1 MLHAGPYKGNLEDR
15 LAFLTSLC
23 LTLSLLLGLCLM
35 MDDPSN
41 PIFPADTIGI
51 ILIVINVLPFVH
63 FLFSCVQLIRNGSGE
78 GIGKSVANGTTR
90 TMQPTLS
97 LSLPDAAEKG
107 VAKLNSNKKITP
119 QKSIKVTPVESK
131 PVDQGSESFAE
142 QRIARSKSRR
152 SRPNMSLGTDS
163 MLHI

>member
-97 LSLPDAAEKG
+97 LPD
-107 VAKLNSNKKITP
+107 AKLNSNKKITP

-152 SRPNMSLGTDS
+152 SRPNMSFETDS
-163 MLHI
+163 NLHI

>member
-78 GIGKSVANGTTR
+78 GIAKSVANGTTR

-97 LSLPDAAEKG
+97 LPD
-107 VAKLNSNKKITP
+107 AKLNSNKKKTP

-142 QRIARSKSRR
+142 LRIARSKSRR

>member
-23 LTLSLLLGLCLM
+23 LTLSLLLGLCLI

-51 ILIVINVLPFVH
+51 ILITINVLPFVH

-97 LSLPDAAEKG
+97 LPD
-107 VAKLNSNKKITP
+107 AKLNSNKKKTP